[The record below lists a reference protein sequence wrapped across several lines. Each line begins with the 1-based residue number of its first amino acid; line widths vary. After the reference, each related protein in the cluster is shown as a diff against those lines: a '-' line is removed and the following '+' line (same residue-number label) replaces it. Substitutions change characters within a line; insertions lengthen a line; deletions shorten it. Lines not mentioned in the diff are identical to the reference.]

1 MTKRFS
7 LHIFIC
13 LCCCLHTVTFGQQ
26 SLRFDRLGREE
37 GLSQSSVNCMLRD
50 KDGFMWFGTQDGL
63 NLYDGKKFRVFQ
75 NQPGDSTSLSN
86 NYIVSIC
93 EDEEGYLWVGTMTGG
108 LNRFDKHTERFK
120 VFLHSDSLNSI
131 SENTVWTVLSDGEG
145 NIWTGTSMG
154 VNRYDKRTGR
164 FTTFRPD
171 PTDPESL
178 ATDLTVSLFKDRQGR
193 IWVGTVEGLCMINK
207 LSDKFIRYNNPFEK
221 EHKGANIIW
230 SVSET
235 PSGEIITGTD
245 NGVYLLN
252 LETKQHMRI
261 LGSPDEAQLVAWS
274 ITAQNDGVIWAG
286 TDRGLF
292 RVIIPENK
300 HQVYLHDPV
309 NQHSIPNNNVWC
321 LLPDPAGF
329 LWAGTN
335 NGICKTKTSAARFH
349 LLSEESEGS
358 IKLSSSRVVA
368 ILEDRSGFLWVGTDG
383 GGLNC
388 ISPDR
393 KTTVIYTSANSG
405 LRNDN
410 VWALAEDAE
419 NNIYIGN
426 YQGGLH
432 RFDRKSGTI
441 YAFPFNEESPY
452 SLSNPRV
459 LALLADRDGS
469 IWIATRGGGLS
480 RLDPGTGRFQAY
492 QNSPGDASG
501 FPANTVLSLAQDR
514 MGRIWAGTQEGGLA
528 LYQPSTDKFITFVNQ
543 PDIKTSL
550 SDNNIWA
557 IEFDEKGRLWAGTQG
572 GLNVSEDPGEN
583 MHFSYFTIRDGLR
596 SNIILGIKEDMEG
609 NIWMST
615 FSGLAKLNIKTYD
628 LPVNSQDQEEAFA
641 LIHPLFIIFDTD
653 HGLQGLE
660 FNQGA
665 SHRGYSGT
673 MYFGG
678 NKGLNYFSDQ
688 EVKASDYK
696 PPIVI
701 TGMKIFNREV
711 SIIQM
716 PLNNDNLQVL
726 REGNNYSMPEKIT
739 YLNELSLTFRESV
752 FSFEFSSLDF
762 SSPHKNQYAY
772 RMVGFDE
779 NWNYMGTQNT
789 ATYTNLDPGEY
800 TLIIRGSNSDGI
812 WNPNERVLKI
822 TIVPPFWKTGWFI
835 FLLIAFIILTVF
847 IVLRQAF
854 INQQYK
860 AQREKELIE
869 LQLKT
874 IKSQIDP
881 HFAFNAINT
890 IASFIFSEKP
900 EVTYDYF
907 TRFARMIRNILE
919 DNEKISRSLEEELD
933 FVRNYLELQKMRF
946 RDKFEYSITVD
957 DNVPK
962 NTFVPK
968 MFIQSYAENAIK
980 HGLMHRKAGGL
991 LNIAIRNENSEL
1003 YVIIEDNGV
1012 GREKAARLNPDTTR
1026 RGFRIMEHI
1035 IELYRK
1041 LYNTGITQVI
1051 EDLKDVAGNPSGTR
1065 VVLRIFLLGEK
1076 TRKRKLRFSNLF
1088 RRNGKR

>member
-1 MTKRFS
+1 MTEKW
-7 LHIFIC
+7 LKTILC
-13 LCCCLHTVTFGQQ
+13 LISWLTFFNTQAQQ
-26 SLRFDRLGREE
+26 ALRFERLGREE

-50 KDGFMWFGTQDGL
+50 RDGFMWFGTQDGL

-75 NQPGDSTSLSN
+75 NQPGDTASLSN

-108 LNRFDKHTERFK
+108 LNRFDKHTERFR
-120 VFLHSDSLNSI
+120 VFRHSDSLNSI
-131 SENTVWTVLSDGEG
+131 SENTVWTVLSDGAG
-145 NIWTGTSMG
+145 NIWAGTSLG
-154 VNRYDKRTGR
+154 LNCYDKKTGL

-171 PTDPESL
+171 PSDTESL
-178 ATDLTVSLFKDRQGR
+178 TTDLTVSLFKDRKGSL
-193 IWVGTVEGLCMINK
+193 WVGTVEGLCQINK
-207 LSDKFIRYNNPFEK
+207 ENGKFIRYINPYEK
-221 EHKGANIIW
+221 DLLGARIIW
-230 SVSET
+230 SISET
-235 PSGEIITGTD
+235 STGDIITGTD
-245 NGVYLLN
+245 NGVYLIDR
-252 LETKQHMRI
+252 ETGHYTRI
-261 LGSPDEAQLVAWS
+261 LGSPDEKQFVGWS
-274 ITAQNDGVIWAG
+274 ITAQPDGVIWAG

-292 RVIIPENK
+292 RVTIPGNK

-309 NQHSIPNNNVWC
+309 NPHSIPNNNVWC

-335 NGICKTKTSAARFH
+335 NGICKTKITAAHFH
-349 LLSEESEGS
+349 LLSEESEES
-358 IKLSSSRVVA
+358 IKLSSSRVMA
-368 ILEDRSGFLWVGTDG
+368 ILEDKSGFLWVGTDG

-393 KTTVIYTSANSG
+393 KTIDIYTSTNSG

-419 NNIYIGN
+419 SNIYIGN

-441 YAFPFNEESPY
+441 YAFPFNEESSY

-480 RLDPGTGRFQAY
+480 RLDPVTGRFKAY
-492 QNSPGDASG
+492 QHAPGDTSG

-514 MGRIWAGTQEGGLA
+514 TGRIWAGTQEGGLT
-528 LYQPSTDKFITFVNQ
+528 LYQPSTDKFITFLNQ
-543 PDIKTSL
+543 PDNKTSL

-557 IEFDEKGRLWAGTQG
+557 IEFDKKGRLWVGTQG
-572 GLNVSEDPGEN
+572 GLNVSGDPGEN
-583 MHFSYFTIRDGLR
+583 MQFSYFTTRDGLK
-596 SNIILGIKEDMEG
+596 SNIILGVKEDTEG
-609 NIWMST
+609 NVWVST
-615 FSGLAKLNIKTYD
+615 FSGLAKLDIKTFE
-628 LPVNSQDQEEAFA
+628 LAGKNQIPEEAIA
-641 LIHPLFIIFDTD
+641 LTHPLFIIFDTD
-653 HGLQGLE
+653 HSLQGLE
-660 FNQGA
+660 FNQGS
-665 SHRGYSGT
+665 SHRGPGGT

-678 NKGLNYFSDQ
+678 NKGLNYFSDK
-688 EVKASDYK
+688 EVKASDYR

-711 SIIQM
+711 SIIPFRSGIYQ
-716 PLNNDNLQVL
+716 PIVSRQ
-726 REGNNYSMPEKIT
+726 GNNYSLHEKIT
-739 YLNELSLTFRESV
+739 YLNEIILTYRESV
-752 FSFEFSSLDF
+752 ISFEFSSLDY
-762 SSPHKNQYAY
+762 SNPHKNQYAY

-789 ATYTNLDPGEY
+789 ATYTNLDPGDY

-812 WNPNERVLKI
+812 WNPMERVLKI
-822 TIVPPFWKTGWFI
+822 TIVPPFWKTRWFI
-835 FLLIAFIILTVF
+835 FLSVVVFILTVL
-847 IVLRQAF
+847 IVLRRAF
-854 INQQYK
+854 INQQRK

-919 DNEKISRSLEEELD
+919 DNEKISRLLEEELD

-968 MFIQSYAENAIK
+968 MIIQSYAENAIK
-980 HGLMHRKAGGL
+980 HGLMHRKAGGVL
-991 LNIAIRNENSEL
+991 HIAVRNENSEL
-1003 YVIIEDNGV
+1003 QVSIEDNGV

-1051 EDLKDVAGNPSGTR
+1051 EDLKDDAGNPSGTR

-1076 TRKRKLRFSNLF
+1076 ARKQKFRFLNLLK
-1088 RRNGKR
+1088 RNGKR